1 MTTVTKIAPEQETPR
16 AEMQEVET
24 KKSRTR
30 RKLNNVVSGLKP
42 PYSSRA
48 RRVALYLGLL
58 VAVLSVSSVVGQ
70 QFPTSFRVPFG
81 SATEVVFEWGIDHL
95 AWLYEPVAESLED
108 VLVSMQFM
116 LVDLP
121 APLLALLLI
130 GIAYAR
136 CGPLIA
142 GLLTV
147 ALGFVIS
154 VGLWDETLQT
164 LVLMVVAVV
173 IAVILGIL
181 IGVAAQM
188 NRRFEAFVLIALDA
202 MQTFPVFAYLVPIV
216 FIFGPG
222 NTGALIVTIIW
233 ALPPVTRMTI
243 LGIKTVP
250 SESIEAATSCG
261 STGWQIL
268 RNVQIPLARP
278 SIMAGV
284 NQTVMF
290 AMSMAIVAAMI
301 GAGGLGQSVWGS
313 LTRLAFGQAL
323 EAGIA
328 LVLFAIVLDRVTG
341 QGKKS
346 TGHGLFSD
354 FRTLVTTTGA
364 ERPALVKRAFQQH
377 RRTILTAAVL
387 FAGTIYIS
395 MVPALRFANFETPP
409 ESLRLSFADP
419 VDQAVDWL
427 NLNLG
432 FILDVVVDG
441 IQGYV
446 LNGVTALLLAIPWPA
461 VFFVVVGASL
471 LLRGIRGAAL
481 AAAGLLGI
489 GVLGMWEAAAITLGI
504 AGAAVLV
511 SLFIGLPIGAVMSR
525 SIKLER
531 TIRPV
536 LDVMQTLPVFLFVIP
551 IVVVLGTGAVAGL
564 LATVLYCLP
573 PVIRLTNVAL
583 RGVDSETVEAA
594 TSTGATEWQLL
605 RTVKIPLGM
614 PTIMIGINQA
624 IILSLAMAVVSAFIG
639 TPGLGQALLT
649 GVVTARLDLGI
660 EAGVAMFLLAV
671 VVDRL
676 VTGVNRKIQAHSHL
690 VPA

>member
-1 MTTVTKIAPEQETPR
+1 M
-16 AEMQEVET
+16 
-24 KKSRTR
+24 
-30 RKLNNVVSGLKP
+30 
-42 PYSSRA
+42 
-48 RRVALYLGLL
+48 
-58 VAVLSVSSVVGQ
+58 
-70 QFPTSFRVPFG
+70 
-81 SATEVVFEWGIDHL
+81 
-95 AWLYEPVAESLED
+95 
-108 VLVSMQFM
+108 
-116 LVDLP
+116 
-121 APLLALLLI
+121 
-130 GIAYAR
+130 
-136 CGPLIA
+136 
-142 GLLTV
+142 
-147 ALGFVIS
+147 
-154 VGLWDETLQT
+154 
-164 LVLMVVAVV
+164 
-173 IAVILGIL
+173 
-181 IGVAAQM
+181 
-188 NRRFEAFVLIALDA
+188 
-202 MQTFPVFAYLVPIV
+202 
-216 FIFGPG
+216 
-222 NTGALIVTIIW
+222 
-233 ALPPVTRMTI
+233 
-243 LGIKTVP
+243 
-250 SESIEAATSCG
+250 
-261 STGWQIL
+261 
-268 RNVQIPLARP
+268 
-278 SIMAGV
+278 
-284 NQTVMF
+284 
-290 AMSMAIVAAMI
+290 
-301 GAGGLGQSVWGS
+301 
-313 LTRLAFGQAL
+313 
-323 EAGIA
+323 
-328 LVLFAIVLDRVTG
+328 
-341 QGKKS
+341 
-346 TGHGLFSD
+346 
-354 FRTLVTTTGA
+354 
-364 ERPALVKRAFQQH
+364 
-377 RRTILTAAVL
+377 
-387 FAGTIYIS
+387 
-395 MVPALRFANFETPP
+395 
-409 ESLRLSFADP
+409 
-419 VDQAVDWL
+419 DWL

-446 LNGVTALLLAIPWPA
+446 LNGVTALLLAIPWPT

-511 SLFIGLPIGAVMSR
+511 ALFIGLPIGAVMSR

>member
-1 MTTVTKIAPEQETPR
+1 MTKIAPEQETPR

-30 RKLNNVVSGLKP
+30 RELNHVVSGLKP

-81 SATEVVFEWGIDHL
+81 SATEAVFEWGVDHL

-341 QGKKS
+341 QGKKK
-346 TGHGLFSD
+346 H
-354 FRTLVTTTGA
+354 RTWTV
-364 ERPALVKRAFQQH
+364 
-377 RRTILTAAVL
+377 
-387 FAGTIYIS
+387 
-395 MVPALRFANFETPP
+395 
-409 ESLRLSFADP
+409 LRLQNPGYDNRRRASRACEKSFSAAP
-419 VDQAVDWL
+419 Q
-427 NLNLG
+427 NHP
-432 FILDVVVDG
+432 DG
-441 IQGYV
+441 SG
-446 LNGVTALLLAIPWPA
+446 
-461 VFFVVVGASL
+461 
-471 LLRGIRGAAL
+471 
-481 AAAGLLGI
+481 
-489 GVLGMWEAAAITLGI
+489 
-504 AGAAVLV
+504 
-511 SLFIGLPIGAVMSR
+511 
-525 SIKLER
+525 
-531 TIRPV
+531 
-536 LDVMQTLPVFLFVIP
+536 
-551 IVVVLGTGAVAGL
+551 
-564 LATVLYCLP
+564 
-573 PVIRLTNVAL
+573 VIRRNHLHFYGPSSAICELRDPTRVAQTFVC
-583 RGVDSETVEAA
+583 RSG
-594 TSTGATEWQLL
+594 
-605 RTVKIPLGM
+605 
-614 PTIMIGINQA
+614 
-624 IILSLAMAVVSAFIG
+624 
-639 TPGLGQALLT
+639 
-649 GVVTARLDLGI
+649 
-660 EAGVAMFLLAV
+660 
-671 VVDRL
+671 
-676 VTGVNRKIQAHSHL
+676 
-690 VPA
+690 